1 MKVGLAWYEER
12 DYAAILTITEDA
24 DRLPSTFSSW
34 LEKAEKTERALKRQ
48 GHTVVRA
55 MILSGEFPAWCQSR
69 GMKVDAD
76 ARKLFANYVAAGK
89 L

>member
-1 MKVGLAWYEER
+1 MKAGLAWYEER
-12 DYAAILTITEDA
+12 DYAAILAIMEDA

-34 LEKAEKTERALKRQ
+34 REKAEKAERALKRQ

-55 MILSGEFPAWCQSR
+55 MILPGEFPAWCQSR
-69 GMKVDAD
+69 GMKVDGD